1 LTSPLQA
8 SLDRR
13 TGDVFEALVQRSLRR
28 ADCLFSVLMPAQWL
42 FGIAL
47 SLWLSPWSLDAAG
60 RSVDPHVW
68 TAILLGGA
76 IALPA
81 TAMAIWMPG
90 RLATRYTMAVAQM
103 LTSALLIHLT
113 GGRIE
118 THFHVFGSLAFLAL
132 YRDSRVL
139 ALAAAVIIAD
149 HLLRSAFWPHSVFG
163 GVDVAVWRALEHA
176 AWVLFEAA
184 VLAGACRRSQEDI
197 RQVASN
203 TVELEASRERYRAS
217 VEESANAI
225 VLIDAETCAVLEH
238 NRRWAEDLTTRTAS
252 LSNLILTKAMVGG
265 PEGQSLEDELA
276 EVVRNGRPVISQRR
290 FTRLDGTTVD
300 VQCSLTPTM
309 FAGRPA
315 VFAVIHDI
323 TKLKRIETDLAAA
336 RDMALESA
344 RLKSEFLANM
354 SHEIRTPMNGII
366 GMTGLLRDTALDPQ
380 QRDFVDVIGS
390 SANGLLTLLN
400 DILDFSKV
408 EAGKLEF
415 DSIDFDLRDALE
427 GSLDLFREQA
437 AAKGLSLKLT
447 IGADVPTLLVGDPGR
462 LRQVVLNLVGN
473 ALKFTA
479 LGSVTVSV
487 TAEKTSAERAMLQV
501 AVRDTGIGISS
512 AAQGHL
518 FEAFRQA
525 DGSMSRK
532 YGGTGLGL
540 AISRRLVE
548 LMGGTIGLESVE
560 GHGSTFRFTVDL
572 ARQQNP
578 MKAAAA
584 ATVPRTTPGRLQG
597 RVLVVEDNAVNQK
610 VALLQLKKL
619 GLTADAVANG
629 REAIEALDRAPYDLV
644 LMDCQMP
651 VMDGF
656 EATRAIR
663 ASATAYQHVAII
675 AMTANALKGDREECL
690 AAGMNDYISKPVQV
704 QDISAVIETWIASR
718 RGQIARRA

>member
-1 LTSPLQA
+1 VTTPLQV
-8 SLDRR
+8 SLDER
-13 TGDVFEALVQRSLRR
+13 TATVHEELLQRNLRR
-28 ADCLFSVLMPAQWL
+28 ADRLFSMLMPSQWV
-42 FGIAL
+42 FGIVLA
-47 SLWLSPWSLDAAG
+47 LWLSPWAWNGAE
-60 RSVDPHVW
+60 RTVHPHVW
-68 TAILLGGA
+68 TAIFLGGA
-76 IALPA
+76 ITLP
-81 TAMAIWMPG
+81 AMAIAIAMPG
-90 RLATRYTMAVAQM
+90 RLITRYTMAVAQM

-132 YRDSRVL
+132 YRDWRVL
-139 ALAAAVIIAD
+139 VPAAGVIIAD
-149 HLLRSAFWPHSVFG
+149 HVFRSVFWPQSVFG
-163 GVDVAVWRALEHA
+163 VVDVSVWRSLEHSG
-176 AWVLFEAA
+176 WVLFEAV
-184 VLAGACRRSQEDI
+184 VLAGACRRSRQEV
-197 RQVASN
+197 RQVAVH
-203 TVELEASRERYRAS
+203 TVELEASRERYRAG
-217 VEESANAI
+217 VAESANAI
-225 VLIDAETCAVLEH
+225 VLVDAETCQVLEF
-238 NRRWAEDLTTRTAS
+238 NKRWAEEVVSRPSS
-252 LSNLILTKAMVGG
+252 LSSLVLTKAMVGG

-290 FTRLDGTTVD
+290 FTRLDGSTID
-300 VQCSLTPTM
+300 VQCSLTPSV

-323 TKLKRIETDLAAA
+323 TKLKRIEAELAAA
-336 RDMALESA
+336 RDLAIESA

-366 GMTGLLRDTALDPQ
+366 GMTGLLRETPLDPQ
-380 QRDFVDVIGS
+380 QREFVDMVGS
-390 SANGLLTLLN
+390 SATGLLTIVN

-415 DSIDFDLRDALE
+415 DAIDFDLRDALE
-427 GSLDLFREQA
+427 GSLDLFKERA
-437 AAKGLSLKLT
+437 AAKGLTLTLT
-447 IGADVPTLLVGDPGR
+447 IEPDVPIALVGDPGR

-479 LGSVTVSV
+479 RGGIAVAVTVE
-487 TAEKTSAERAMLQV
+487 TASAERAKVHV
-501 AVRDTGIGISS
+501 AVRDTGIGIPA

-518 FEAFRQA
+518 FDAFRQA
-525 DGSMSRK
+525 DGSTSRK

-548 LMGGTIGLESVE
+548 LMGGSIGLDSVE
-560 GHGSTFRFTVDL
+560 GEGSTFWFTFDL
-572 ARQQNP
+572 ARQRDP
-578 MKAAAA
+578 MKAAAVRTA
-584 ATVPRTTPGRLQG
+584 PATTRSGLQG

-610 VALLQLKKL
+610 VSLLQLKKL

-629 REAIEALDRAPYDLV
+629 REAIQALGRAPYDLV

-663 ASATAYQHVAII
+663 ATATAYQRIPIV

-690 AAGMNDYISKPVQV
+690 AAGMDDYISKPIKV
-704 QDISAVIETWIASR
+704 DDLAAAIEKWIATR
-718 RGQIARRA
+718 HVRVA

>member
-1 LTSPLQA
+1 MTTPLQV
-8 SLDRR
+8 SLDER
-13 TGDVFEALVQRSLRR
+13 TAIVHEELLQRNLRR
-28 ADCLFSVLMPAQWL
+28 ADRLFSVLMPSQWV
-42 FGIAL
+42 FGIVLA
-47 SLWLSPWSLDAAG
+47 LWLSPWAWNGAE
-60 RSVDPHVW
+60 RTVHPHVW
-68 TAILLGGA
+68 TAIFLGGA
-76 IALPA
+76 ITLP
-81 TAMAIWMPG
+81 AMAIAITMPG
-90 RLATRYTMAVAQM
+90 RLLTRYTLAVAQM

-132 YRDSRVL
+132 YRDWRVL
-139 ALAAAVIIAD
+139 VSAAGVIIAD
-149 HLLRSAFWPHSVFG
+149 HVFRSVFWPQSVFG
-163 GVDVAVWRALEHA
+163 VVDVSVWRSLEHSG
-176 AWVLFEAA
+176 WVLFEAV
-184 VLAGACRRSQEDI
+184 VLAGACRRSRQEV
-197 RQVASN
+197 RQVAVH

-217 VEESANAI
+217 VAESANAI
-225 VLIDAETCAVLEH
+225 VLVDAETCQVLEF
-238 NRRWAEDLTTRTAS
+238 NKRWAEEVVSRPSS
-252 LSNLILTKAMVGG
+252 LSNLVLTKAMVGG

-290 FTRLDGTTVD
+290 FTRLDGSTID
-300 VQCSLTPTM
+300 VQCSLTPSV

-323 TKLKRIETDLAAA
+323 TKLKRIEAELAAA
-336 RDMALESA
+336 RDLAIESA

-366 GMTGLLRDTALDPQ
+366 GMTGLLRETPLDPQ
-380 QRDFVDVIGS
+380 QREFVDMVGS
-390 SANGLLTLLN
+390 SATGLLTIVN

-415 DSIDFDLRDALE
+415 DAIDFDLRDALE
-427 GSLDLFREQA
+427 GSLDLFKERA
-437 AAKGLSLKLT
+437 AAKGLTLTLT
-447 IGADVPTLLVGDPGR
+447 IEPDVPIALVGDPGR

-479 LGSVTVSV
+479 RGGIAVAVTVE
-487 TAEKTSAERAMLQV
+487 TASAERAKVHV
-501 AVRDTGIGISS
+501 AVRDTGIGIPA

-518 FEAFRQA
+518 FDAFRQA
-525 DGSMSRK
+525 DGSTSRK

-548 LMGGTIGLESVE
+548 LMGGSIGLDSVE
-560 GHGSTFRFTVDL
+560 GEGSTFWFTFDL
-572 ARQQNP
+572 ARQRDP
-578 MKAAAA
+578 MKAAAVRTA
-584 ATVPRTTPGRLQG
+584 PATTRSGLQG

-610 VALLQLKKL
+610 VSLLQLKKL

-629 REAIEALDRAPYDLV
+629 REAIQALGRAPYDLV

-663 ASATAYQHVAII
+663 ATATAYQRIPIV

-690 AAGMNDYISKPVQV
+690 AAGMDDYISKPIKV
-704 QDISAVIETWIASR
+704 DDLAAAIEKWIATR
-718 RGQIARRA
+718 HVRVA